1 MCLSHRSMVRRALP
15 EGSLCGD
22 ILFVADPAQPHVEDA
37 GHLLVL
43 CHRQQQADAVLLVLD
58 ARDVM
63 AEPTATVHIP
73 VRVPFGFHC
82 EYVDGDAL
90 PQWK

>member
-1 MCLSHRSMVRRALP
+1 MVRRALP
-15 EGSLCGD
+15 EGCLCGD
-22 ILFVADPAQPHVEDA
+22 ILFVADPAQLHVEDA

-43 CHRQQQADAVLLVLD
+43 CHREQEADALLLVLD
-58 ARDVM
+58 AKDIT
-63 AEPTATVHIP
+63 AEPAATVHIP

-82 EYVDGDAL
+82 EYVSGDAL